1 MYCYFYSIKFWRIFY
16 SILAKCLL
24 SYCLFFV
31 VDPNR
36 FRPENVYVH
45 LYWPLEASSSKALVL
60 YTREDL
66 VDRRYCCWVMRI
78 SARFATLFST
88 MCVAHSMCS
97 SSSGA
102 RGEMYTYNQRI
113 KTRIKAHKF
122 NNGLAMYVLSTGYW
136 FFVWC
141 IFLLR
146 GWNWYYVLRTWRS
159 RVHVLRKSGI
169 KIVMRYS
176 TFIVQFCTFCIKC
189 QTIYDSKRIF
199 IKQHNSSILCIRSAY
214 FLNTFLQEK

>member
-1 MYCYFYSIKFWRIFY
+1 MANFLFYSRQVLIVVLLIFCCGSKSFPPWKRLRSLVLAAWSIKQQGACVVYSRGSCRS
-16 SILAKCLL
+16 SILLL
-24 SYCLFFV
+24 GY
-31 VDPNR
+31 
-36 FRPENVYVH
+36 
-45 LYWPLEASSSKALVL
+45 
-60 YTREDL
+60 
-66 VDRRYCCWVMRI
+66 
-78 SARFATLFST
+78 ATLFST

-113 KTRIKAHKF
+113 KTRIKALKF
-122 NNGLAMYVLSTGYW
+122 NNGFAMYVLSTGYW

-146 GWNWYYVLRTWRS
+146 EWNWYYVLRTWRS